1 MLKSLLVAAALLL
14 ASAPALAEGP
24 TLKPGDPA
32 PALQVK
38 QWVKGSPVKGFE
50 KNKLYVVEF
59 WATWCGPCKRSI
71 PHLTELANANKDVT
85 FIGVS
90 VWENKQD
97 DVAPFVE
104 KMGEKMNYTVAMDDV
119 PEGKKGNEG
128 AMAKNWMTAS
138 GSGGIPTAFI
148 VDKTGHIAWIGHP
161 MEMEEPLKQVIA
173 GKWDLAAYAKQKAE
187 EDALEE
193 AGNQLGA
200 EITRAMKAKDNK
212 AALAAMDAA
221 FAKTPKLEKNFGPF
235 KFKLLLDSK
244 DYDGAYGYG
253 AKLVDGTLKDE
264 SNQLNGIAWLIV
276 NPEVKHEKRDLKLA
290 LKAAERANELTKG
303 KDFNV
308 LDTLARVHFDSGN
321 AAKAIE
327 FQTQA
332 VELAKDNPDAQKELQ
347 DRLDEYK
354 KGAH

>member
-1 MLKSLLVAAALLL
+1 MLKSLLVAASLFL
-14 ASAPALAEGP
+14 ASATALAEGP
-24 TLKPGDPA
+24 TLKPGDAA

-71 PHLTELANANKDVT
+71 PHLTELASANKDVT

-90 VWENKQD
+90 VWENKPD

-104 KMGEKMNYTVAMDDV
+104 KMGDKMNYTVAMDDV

-128 AMAKNWMTAS
+128 AMAKSWMTAS
-138 GSGGIPTAFI
+138 GSNGIPTAFI

-193 AGNQLGA
+193 SSNALGA
-200 EITRAMKAKDNK
+200 EITKAMKAKDTK

-221 FAKTPKLEKNFGPF
+221 FVKTPKLEKNFGPF
-235 KFKLLLDSK
+235 KFKLMLDAN
-244 DYDGAYGYG
+244 DYDGAIGY
-253 AKLVDGTLKDE
+253 ATKLVDGALKDE
-264 SNQLNGIAWLIV
+264 ANQLNGIAWLIV
-276 NPEVKHEKRDLKLA
+276 DPEAKREKRDYKLA
-290 LKAAERANELTKG
+290 LKAALRANELTKG
-303 KDFNV
+303 KEPNV
-308 LDTLARVHFDSGN
+308 LDTLARAYFGSGDT
-321 AAKAIE
+321 AKAIE
-327 FQTQA
+327 FQTKA

-347 DRLDEYK
+347 ERLDEYK